1 MPTVT
6 KIKRHDTAPAFT
18 ATLRDAAGVAVN
30 LTGATARFLMRDPR
44 TRTLKVNG
52 AMTITDAAGG
62 RVSYAWATG
71 DTDTAAKYQVEV
83 EVTFADS
90 TIRTFPSDG
99 HHDLHVVKDLNDS

>member
-18 ATLRDAAGVAVN
+18 ATLRDANGTVID
-30 LTGATARFLMRDPR
+30 LTGASARFLMREPR
-44 TRTLKVNG
+44 ARILKVNG
-52 AMTITDAAGG
+52 AMTIPDAANG

-71 DTDTAAKYQVEV
+71 DTDTAGKYQVEV
-83 EVTFADS
+83 EVTFSDS
-90 TIRTFPSDG
+90 TIQTFPNDG